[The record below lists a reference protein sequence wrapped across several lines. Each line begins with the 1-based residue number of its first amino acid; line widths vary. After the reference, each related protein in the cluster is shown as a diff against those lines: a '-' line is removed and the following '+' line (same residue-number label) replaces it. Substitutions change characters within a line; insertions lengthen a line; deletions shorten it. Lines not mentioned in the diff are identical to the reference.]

1 MDKLVWMRG
10 LMGALAHLT
19 IAVVTLAVGLLIGV
33 GMAELAKVIEVALR

>member
-10 LMGALAHLT
+10 LMGAIAHLM
-19 IAVVTLAVGLLIGV
+19 IAAGTLIVGLLIGI